1 MDGRASIL
9 PEWWELICF
18 NIINTLVVDGR
29 TSLPRYKEY
38 LNT

>member
-18 NIINTLVVDGR
+18 NIINTLVVDGG
-29 TSLPRYKEY
+29 LPFLDIKS
-38 LNT
+38 T